1 MTAFTTLKGV
11 LLAGAVA
18 LGAVPLTAVANEN
31 GKCNTN
37 LAINYLVPPQATP
50 EVVEFLRTS
59 YGAKDVRIEHPG
71 KGYTKEYN
79 AYRLRVLV
87 DDQNRV
93 GSQICG

>member
-11 LLAGAVA
+11 LLAGVVLSAA
-18 LGAVPLTAVANEN
+18 SLPAMASEN

-50 EVVEFLRTS
+50 EVIEFLRTS

>member
-11 LLAGAVA
+11 LLAGVVLSAA
-18 LGAVPLTAVANEN
+18 SLPAMASEN

-37 LAINYLVPPQATP
+37 LAINYLVPPLATP
-50 EVVEFLRTS
+50 EVVESLRTS

>member
-11 LLAGAVA
+11 LLAGVV
-18 LGAVPLTAVANEN
+18 LGAASLPAMASEN

-37 LAINYLVPPQATP
+37 LAINYLVPPEATP
-50 EVVEFLRTS
+50 QVIEFLRTS
-59 YGAKDVRIEHPG
+59 YGAKDVRIEQPG
-71 KGYTKEYN
+71 KGYTREYN

>member
-11 LLAGAVA
+11 LLAGVVLSAA
-18 LGAVPLTAVANEN
+18 SLPAMASEN

-37 LAINYLVPPQATP
+37 LTINYLVPPQATP

>member
-11 LLAGAVA
+11 LLAGVVLSAA
-18 LGAVPLTAVANEN
+18 SLPAMASEN

-37 LAINYLVPPQATP
+37 LAINYLVPPEATP
-50 EVVEFLRTS
+50 QVIEFLRTS

>member
-11 LLAGAVA
+11 LLAGVVVLSAA
-18 LGAVPLTAVANEN
+18 SLPAMAGEN

-37 LAINYLVPPQATP
+37 MTINYLVPPEATP
-50 EVVEFLRTS
+50 KVIEFLRTS

-87 DDQNRV
+87 DGQNRV

>member
-1 MTAFTTLKGV
+1 MTAFTTIKGV
-11 LLAGAVA
+11 LLAGAVV
-18 LGAVPLTAVANEN
+18 LGAVPLTATASEN
-31 GKCNTN
+31 GLCNSN
-37 LAINYLVPPQATP
+37 LAINYLVPPVATP
-50 EVVEFLRTS
+50 ELVESLRIT
-59 YGAKDVRIEHPG
+59 YGAAEVRVEHPG

>member
-11 LLAGAVA
+11 LLAGVVLSAA
-18 LGAVPLTAVANEN
+18 SLPAMASEN